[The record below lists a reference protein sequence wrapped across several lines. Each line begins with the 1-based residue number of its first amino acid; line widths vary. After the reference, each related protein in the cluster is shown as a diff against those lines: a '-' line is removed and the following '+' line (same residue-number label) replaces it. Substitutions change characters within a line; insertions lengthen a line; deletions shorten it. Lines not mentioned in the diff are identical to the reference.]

1 MKYRFLL
8 YNISMKR
15 NITVS
20 KENAYNFI
28 RLICALIVF
37 SYILEKMMEAI
48 NDYSKHRIVQNTD
61 VTNKVNS

>member
-1 MKYRFLL
+1 
-8 YNISMKR
+8 MKR